1 MESSPDFTLGSFS
14 PTHPGFYLISPSEFE
29 RFSLS
34 ARNITEP
41 LCSLDIS
48 WSHGAAHARCVE
60 VCEAFD
66 QGCCLPTPRS
76 CMVQGWPSLVSALS
90 SPRSQEWDGRGLVL

>member
-1 MESSPDFTLGSFS
+1 MYQRCAGQGLVVTSLPYALLG
-14 PTHPGFYLISPSEFE
+14 PLLLTGFYLISPSEFE

-48 WSHGAAHARCVE
+48 WPRDAARPGYVRSGPLIHLGLHAP
-60 VCEAFD
+60 
-66 QGCCLPTPRS
+66 G
-76 CMVQGWPSLVSALS
+76 VSA
-90 SPRSQEWDGRGLVL
+90 RFWFGGAM